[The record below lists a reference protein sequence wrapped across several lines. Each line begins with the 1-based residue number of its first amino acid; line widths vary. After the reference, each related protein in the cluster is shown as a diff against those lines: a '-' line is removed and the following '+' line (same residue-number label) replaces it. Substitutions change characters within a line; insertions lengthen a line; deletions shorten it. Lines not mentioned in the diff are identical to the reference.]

1 VCSNRILLPF
11 FFFFFIK
18 RRGKI
23 RINDLYFMKH
33 NLQLIK
39 LSHENVLRQDLRESI
54 DAKLKEPPLNVCTV
68 IENSLERTCNNLWV
82 IGCY

>member
-11 FFFFFIK
+11 FLKKK
-18 RRGKI
+18 RGGKI
-23 RINDLYFMKH
+23 QINDLCFMKH
-33 NLQLIK
+33 NLQLIE
-39 LSHENVLRQDLRESI
+39 LSLENVLRQDLRESI